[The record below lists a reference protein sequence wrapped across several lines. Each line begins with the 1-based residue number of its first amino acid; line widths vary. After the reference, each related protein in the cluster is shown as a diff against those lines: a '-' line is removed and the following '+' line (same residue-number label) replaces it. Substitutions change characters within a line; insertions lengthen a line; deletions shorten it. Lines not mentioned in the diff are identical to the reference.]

1 MHRNA
6 LNVSFALALSMLL
19 PACDRASDAGAWST
33 SGSVNLSTPVLYRLD
48 GKSYDI
54 PLSYHSMDRV
64 SRDRWPTPRT
74 QRRDVDYISIM
85 GLLPG
90 FTPFREQDAAAFNEP
105 GPGTRV
111 DVLVGSASNGHP
123 RPMTDYLAFLR
134 QGGRLR
140 DKGQYQGL
148 KHFFD
153 TKRSDLEAKGAD
165 LYVKED
171 EAYFQ
176 IYCDRTPDNGLCQVS
191 RIRDDGLYVQ
201 YSFSRRYLPQWRSI
215 DQAITRS
222 FDGFEVAPR
231 GSPSQVTASGR

>member
-1 MHRNA
+1 MQNSA
-6 LNVSFALALSMLL
+6 LNVSFAVAASILL
-19 PACDRASDAGAWST
+19 PACDRATDAGTQST
-33 SGSVNLSTPVLYRLD
+33 SGAVNLTTPVLYRLD

-54 PLSYHSMDRV
+54 PLSYHFMDRV
-64 SRDRWPTPRT
+64 SPARWPTPRT
-74 QRRDVDYISIM
+74 ERRDVDYISIM

-105 GPGTRV
+105 GPGKRV
-111 DVLVGSASNGHP
+111 DVLIQSASNGHP
-123 RPMTDYLAFLR
+123 RPMSDYLAFLR

-140 DKGQYQGL
+140 DEGRYHGL

-153 TKRSDLEAKGAD
+153 TKRSALEAKGAD

-176 IYCDRTPDNGLCQVS
+176 IYCDRTPEDGLCQTS
-191 RIRDDGLYVQ
+191 HIRGDGLYIQ

-215 DQAITRS
+215 DQAITHS
-222 FDGFEVAPR
+222 FDGFEVTSA
-231 GSPSQVTASGR
+231 GSPPRVTASGR